1 LSEKLFRIRGAD
13 DRDTSLTT
21 AGPRAKFCAMR
32 SRCRR
37 LTLVWVLLCASP
49 GVFAQGAPW
58 LGAWQLDPARSAR
71 MQPSPYK
78 RVTLT
83 IERAGDGLK
92 VTYDMVG
99 PRGGVM
105 HLEWAGGFDG
115 RDQPVQGA
123 DTVLTNA
130 YRRVDD
136 RSYAIEVKVEGVPVA
151 NAVAAVSPDGR
162 TLTVTQQER
171 DAAGRSVTSTAVYA
185 RQ

>member
-1 LSEKLFRIRGAD
+1 
-13 DRDTSLTT
+13 
-21 AGPRAKFCAMR
+21 MR

-37 LTLVWVLLCASP
+37 LTLAWVLLWVSP
-49 GVFAQGAPW
+49 DVLAQSAPW
-58 LGAWQLDPARSAR
+58 LGAWQLDPARSTR
-71 MQPSPYK
+71 VQPSPYK

-83 IERAGDGLK
+83 IEGAGDGLR

-99 PRGGVM
+99 TRGGVT
-105 HLEWAGGFDG
+105 HLEWTGGFDG

-171 DAAGRSVTSTAVYA
+171 HAGGRSVKSTAVYR